1 MNPDRRDLIAQWAF
15 DTRSVLGRFHVWLD
29 DVEVE
34 WLEGSPESEVSFVG
48 SGLEKALMVST
59 AVTALGTR
67 LYGRYGEGKGADK
80 ATVNRVKKDADAI
93 SAYAMSESLWYLSRN
108 LPENHA
114 IMVSLGEGL
123 MPKAGETPEMGANP
137 LLGFG
142 RVYARAE
149 VAKFVHRRAL
159 EMINRPN
166 YGWEQFWKDIE
177 TEGITI
183 WGVAVDT
190 LENTSRF
197 AKGATTGPMCVLHL
211 FDQPLRVSLP
221 YEGYTGSLCLPNA
234 VVRAA
239 ERRSVLANF
248 HTPRALILSAIQDA
262 YPGIQPNEVHVY
274 TLQGPSRETRLNGLW
289 SEWRDLGVHV
299 VEEGWELPSGGHA
312 FTESGTYA
320 PTVLVGPYEA
330 QDGRTHLFLTDG
342 YAASAEAIQAASL
355 DPILG
360 LTTSLCVFS
369 SRFDVPQERER
380 YVMQLDPDGSDFA
393 SKLGDLLGPAGGTG
407 TSATSKTDARGVD
420 GNAPGADSKDAKSE
434 ATTAHSDA
442 PQHATIQHATTQNVD
457 APDADDYR
465 RIIRQAREAGMP
477 LHRAFFTVDELFPRK
492 EWRCLAISSNML
504 DEPYS
509 GGAGVE
515 DLGEGVYRV
524 TVRASSPGRIREATL
539 TLRLMESFEES
550 RRVFSPLLD
559 RLYAG
564 ESYRDRAVKISDSG
578 RIRNELETWCAAAL
592 EPVGEIG
599 VRLHLDRVEESVLSK
614 EKKAFVREVLGW
626 YKKTHPIWFDWL
638 EIC

>member
-34 WLEGSPESEVSFVG
+34 WLEGSQESEVSFVG

-197 AKGATTGPMCVLHL
+197 AKGKP
-211 FDQPLRVSLP
+211 
-221 YEGYTGSLCLPNA
+221 
-234 VVRAA
+234 
-239 ERRSVLANF
+239 
-248 HTPRALILSAIQDA
+248 
-262 YPGIQPNEVHVY
+262 
-274 TLQGPSRETRLNGLW
+274 
-289 SEWRDLGVHV
+289 
-299 VEEGWELPSGGHA
+299 
-312 FTESGTYA
+312 
-320 PTVLVGPYEA
+320 
-330 QDGRTHLFLTDG
+330 
-342 YAASAEAIQAASL
+342 
-355 DPILG
+355 
-360 LTTSLCVFS
+360 
-369 SRFDVPQERER
+369 ERE
-380 YVMQLDPDGSDFA
+380 YWS
-393 SKLGDLLGPAGGTG
+393 
-407 TSATSKTDARGVD
+407 TDH
-420 GNAPGADSKDAKSE
+420 APG
-434 ATTAHSDA
+434 
-442 PQHATIQHATTQNVD
+442 
-457 APDADDYR
+457 R
-465 RIIRQAREAGMP
+465 R
-477 LHRAFFTVDELFPRK
+477 RA
-492 EWRCLAISSNML
+492 
-504 DEPYS
+504 
-509 GGAGVE
+509 
-515 DLGEGVYRV
+515 
-524 TVRASSPGRIREATL
+524 
-539 TLRLMESFEES
+539 
-550 RRVFSPLLD
+550 
-559 RLYAG
+559 
-564 ESYRDRAVKISDSG
+564 
-578 RIRNELETWCAAAL
+578 
-592 EPVGEIG
+592 
-599 VRLHLDRVEESVLSK
+599 
-614 EKKAFVREVLGW
+614 
-626 YKKTHPIWFDWL
+626 
-638 EIC
+638 